1 MAAVPAIAP
10 VAAGLA
16 AASWE
21 ATAAAATAAAE
32 LPTGALQCSSSV
44 CFPSRLHR
52 LTAKCNSG
60 FAAEQMK
67 RQS

>member
-1 MAAVPAIAP
+1 MAAVPAVVK

-16 AASWE
+16 SWE
-21 ATAAAATAAAE
+21 AAAAAAE
-32 LPTGALQCSSSV
+32 LRTGALQCSSSV

-52 LTAKCNSG
+52 LAAKCSSG

-67 RQS
+67 R